1 MRYQEAELQLKIQRL
16 STTFQ
21 ALRLQE
27 LGPGYPTGPSTLP
40 RCAVPPAVSSTPPP
54 AHQPTVAPAGFGGQ
68 AAQAAQEAQVAA
80 QVATPS
86 TPDLSDFLM
95 DLTL

>member
-54 AHQPTVAPAGFGGQ
+54 AHQPTVAPPGFGGQ